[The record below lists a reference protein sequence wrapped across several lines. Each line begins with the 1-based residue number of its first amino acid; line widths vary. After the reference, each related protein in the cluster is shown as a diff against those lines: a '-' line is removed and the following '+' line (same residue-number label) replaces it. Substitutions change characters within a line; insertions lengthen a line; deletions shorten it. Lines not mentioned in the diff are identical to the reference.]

1 MGETLSKMKVILISL
16 AIVLVVGAVP
26 RTEDKVVPEQEFVA
40 EQEAA
45 ALTQQAT
52 LKRDASLQKL
62 SDERMTVAS
71 VRNLIIKHNQPT
83 VDQLLQDKLISDPQK
98 AVVQQ
103 LMSLGSKYEVF
114 LSWDVAT
121 RKSVGYGTSSDHK
134 VNKKAILAILDVIK
148 NGVITAQSN
157 VETTYQADL
166 ASINTDYVLAIKRA
180 QEGLDLRKFEEVTSG
195 TCASHNMRQ
204 VPVQDCPLAAR
215 AVVNTIGADHQTQRG
230 QGNIPDGCLY
240 APEIQQT
247 YSKEATNLVQTT
259 TSSCSMAQDAA
270 AQYGTGN
277 PLGLC
282 KTKDSG
288 CAPNSDEN
296 EGVMSDAECKQLCED
311 AAECQRA
318 TSNAQASCFLY
329 PSSVILKSA
338 GHQTSWAKT
347 CVTSTP
353 AETPGASDSFTCET
367 QGNAEFDNDKCLQ
380 DSSGFGATDTC
391 ASSVGKCT
399 SDSKDMHR
407 CCSKACSVTA
417 VCSLNVCNAL
427 AGAGDCSS
435 LPLDCGVQ
443 VDGTTYNC
451 LCETPFDISTKTPS
465 CEPQGV
471 CMGVSG
477 LAVGSEVC
485 YSGSTANSADTCKQL
500 NDVNTDF
507 CSANGAGST
516 HCIRPQTV
524 AEATV
529 VAQDQKEADTPL
541 AEKKKEDSKALLSAE
556 STAEAKIRAKLPNLS
571 KEVTAAQLM
580 QGTGE
585 LSQSLFSMGDKY
597 HVQAMST
604 QQLEK
609 IPVQELLH
617 YVERAIGHKEDSIKS
632 QSAAGMDLI

>member
-1 MGETLSKMKVILISL
+1 MG
-16 AIVLVVGAVP
+16 
-26 RTEDKVVPEQEFVA
+26 
-40 EQEAA
+40 
-45 ALTQQAT
+45 
-52 LKRDASLQKL
+52 
-62 SDERMTVAS
+62 
-71 VRNLIIKHNQPT
+71 
-83 VDQLLQDKLISDPQK
+83 
-98 AVVQQ
+98 
-103 LMSLGSKYEVF
+103 
-114 LSWDVAT
+114 
-121 RKSVGYGTSSDHK
+121 
-134 VNKKAILAILDVIK
+134 
-148 NGVITAQSN
+148 
-157 VETTYQADL
+157 
-166 ASINTDYVLAIKRA
+166 
-180 QEGLDLRKFEEVTSG
+180 
-195 TCASHNMRQ
+195 CASHNMRQ

-259 TSSCSMAQDAA
+259 TTTSTCNRQEPVGFTDTPGWNNNNLVTTCGWMEHVCKPMSECKCYEQGGDTKCQWVYLQAA
-270 AQYGTGN
+270 HSLPAANCGICRGFKIPETGNMGTQVWTGNWICPAGTGDC
-277 PLGLC
+277 GW
-282 KTKDSG
+282 D
-288 CAPNSDEN
+288 AP
-296 EGVMSDAECKQLCED
+296 
-311 AAECQRA
+311 
-318 TSNAQASCFLY
+318 
-329 PSSVILKSA
+329 PP
-338 GHQTSWAKT
+338 
-347 CVTSTP
+347 P
-353 AETPGASDSFTCET
+353 APEETPGASDSFTCET

-391 ASSVGKCT
+391 ASSVDKCT

-485 YSGSTANSADTCKQL
+485 YSGSTANSADTCKEL
-500 NDVNTDF
+500 NDVNTNF

-529 VAQDQKEADTPL
+529 VAQDQKETDTPL
-541 AEKKKEDSKALLSAE
+541 AEKKKEESKALLSAE

-609 IPVQELLH
+609 IPVQELLR

-632 QSAAGMDLI
+632 QSAAEMNLI